1 MTNIHRR
8 RRETAIKVR
17 NFMNEFLQ
25 NESYVRTGF
34 TDNNKEEEST
44 TVAVIERIQLTLEP
58 QRFGFIELRIFRRL
72 RKNKIFKCHQLLF
85 GE

>member
-44 TVAVIERIQLTLEP
+44 TVAVIERIQLYVRTATV
-58 QRFGFIELRIFRRL
+58 RF
-72 RKNKIFKCHQLLF
+72 H
-85 GE
+85 